1 MNAGSRKK
9 KKIGGDGDPG
19 GQVRDIRFLV
29 DQAP

>member
-9 KKIGGDGDPG
+9 KIGSDGYMG
-19 GQVRDIRFLV
+19 GHVRDIRFLV